1 MPFRLLVE
9 GPDDQHLIGHLL
21 LEHDVSLKSDEILS
35 CGGVER
41 LLDEHLPVEIKGSYT
56 SLGIVVD
63 ADLDV
68 RSRWQSIRDRL
79 AQLGYDMPGAPQPN
93 GLIVTTRRPAVGVWV
108 MPDNVLP
115 GILED
120 FVKQLV
126 PPDDNLWPLVESS
139 VAAIPAP
146 SRRFPPAAVRKAEIH
161 TYLAWQEQP
170 GTKMGSAITNRY
182 LQANTQLAL
191 TFVEWIKRLRM
202 Q

>member
-9 GPDDQHLIGHLL
+9 GLDDLHLIGHLL
-21 LEHDVSLKSDEILS
+21 SEHGVILKDREIRA
-35 CGGVER
+35 CGGVEP

-79 AQLGYDMPGAPQPN
+79 AQLGYDMPGEPQPN

-120 FVKQLV
+120 FVRQLV

-139 VAAIPAP
+139 VAAIPEP
-146 SRRFPPAAVRKAEIH
+146 RRFPPVAVRKAEIH

-191 TFVEWIKRLRM
+191 TFVEWIKRLIT